1 MTGTADE
8 DRRRNPVPVTLVIR
22 AWQETGH
29 NGFRARIIRGPRR
42 TRRPAIETTT
52 DPEQVMKMA
61 REWLAALQN
70 PR

>member
-8 DRRRNPVPVTLVIR
+8 GLGKNAVPVTLVIR
-22 AWQETGH
+22 AWQESGN

-42 TRRPAIETTT
+42 PRPAIETTS
-52 DPEQVMKMA
+52 DPEQVLDMA
-61 REWLAALQN
+61 REWLTGVQN